1 MSLTHAQISILA
13 GVLAVAALLAL
24 ILRAR
29 MQPFLALLLVS
40 LGLGLGA
47 GVPAEK
53 LPDLIETGVGSTLGH
68 VALIVALGAMIGRL
82 VEASGGA
89 GELANVLVARFG
101 KGRAAIALALAGLLV
116 GIPVFFEVGVVMLM
130 PLAQGV
136 AQRTGRPLPGLA
148 LPMCIVL
155 LIIHAMLPPHPG
167 AVAAAALL
175 HVDLGRLVLWGGPVV
190 IVTTVF
196 GVGLAML
203 LSRGVEPANAP
214 LLGQDSPDQGQNDG
228 KVEAEGGRDRPPAAG
243 LIAALILL
251 PIVLILSAS
260 VSAMLLPAGSLVRQ
274 TLSLI
279 GAPFVALLLDVL
291 LCAWALGTRRGW
303 DLKTVADVVG
313 SALPAVAIVILITGA
328 GGAFAKVLVSTG
340 VGGAVSGALSSTGLP
355 VLALAFVLALLL
367 RVAQGPTAVAIIA
380 AAGIVAPAVGHAGL
394 GPDKLA
400 LVCVALGA
408 GGMSGSHVNDAGFWI
423 VTRFIGLD
431 VTQGLRTWTVLT
443 AACGAFAF
451 ALTTVLWRFA

>member
-1 MSLTHAQISILA
+1 MSPTHAQISILA
-13 GVLAVAALLAL
+13 GALAVAALLAL

-101 KGRAAIALALAGLLV
+101 KGRAAIALALAGFLV

-214 LLGQDSPDQGQNDG
+214 LLGQDSPNPGQNDG
-228 KVEAEGGRDRPPAAG
+228 KVEAKGGRDRPPAAG

-291 LCAWALGTRRGW
+291 LCAWALGTRR
-303 DLKTVADVVG
+303 
-313 SALPAVAIVILITGA
+313 A
-328 GGAFAKVLVSTG
+328 GT
-340 VGGAVSGALSSTGLP
+340 
-355 VLALAFVLALLL
+355 
-367 RVAQGPTAVAIIA
+367 
-380 AAGIVAPAVGHAGL
+380 
-394 GPDKLA
+394 
-400 LVCVALGA
+400 
-408 GGMSGSHVNDAGFWI
+408 
-423 VTRFIGLD
+423 
-431 VTQGLRTWTVLT
+431 
-443 AACGAFAF
+443 
-451 ALTTVLWRFA
+451 